1 MEQII
6 IDIDDEGV
14 VEVKTKGFKG
24 KGCVKASEFI
34 ENALGSITNTK
45 RTGEF
50 YAEELKE
57 RVKVSRG

>member
-6 IDIDDEGV
+6 IDIDDEGA
-14 VEVKTKGFKG
+14 VEVKTKGFQG

-34 ENALGSITNTK
+34 ENALGNITSTK

-57 RVKVSRG
+57 RVRVNRG